1 MTPAEHVIGVTPFG
15 EPDARLAA
23 AVTRGGGLG
32 VLDLGCGDRAARAA
46 LADLRGWLPG
56 RFGVRVGPYCRL
68 RPGGAAGLLGGP
80 GGPRTVILAA
90 GSAVRPA
97 DLPPGVR
104 VLAEATGLA
113 EARAAL
119 DAGAHGLV
127 ARGSEC
133 GGRIGELG
141 TFVLVQQLLDAV
153 GPDGPPVWACGG
165 IAPGTAAAA
174 VAGGAAGVVL
184 DTQLALLAESSLPA
198 AVAAVL
204 RPLDGSETT
213 ELGGHRFLHRRG
225 AAAPPPGAP
234 PRDLPDDPERIAAL
248 LGGRDPDARLLPVG
262 QDAPLAAVFADR
274 HRDAAGAVRAVVEA
288 VRAATADGAAGRALT
303 AGSPMSRALGTRLPI
318 AQGPMTRV
326 SDGADFA
333 RAVSDGGAL
342 PFLALALA
350 GRERAAALLAEA
362 AAVLEGRPW
371 GVGILGFA
379 PEETRAAQ
387 LEAVRAHRPSHAVI
401 AGGRPSQ
408 ARALEADGIRT
419 FLHAP
424 SPGLLR
430 QYLAEGARRFVFE
443 GAECGGHVGP
453 RNSFPLWEAQIRVL
467 LDHVAGDPGAA
478 PALEV
483 FFAGGVHD
491 ARSAA
496 MVAALSAPLTSRG
509 CAVGVLMGTAYL
521 FTREAVAHGA
531 VQPLFQRQV
540 LAAERTALLRTAP
553 GHATRCVPS
562 PFSEGFRKLA
572 AELRAGGAPE
582 REVWERLER
591 LNVGRLRLASKGV
604 ERTAA
609 GGLAPV
615 DEERQHAE
623 GMFMAGQ
630 AAVLRHSA
638 TTVAELHESVTAGAA
653 AFLERRRAA
662 LRAAEPEPACPGPAE
677 RAPAPLDIAVVGM
690 ACVFPGA
697 PDLSAFWAHV
707 LDGHDA
713 VTEVPAERW
722 DPDVHCS
729 PGPDGSGP
737 ASASRWGG
745 FLPRIPFDPLR
756 YGIPPASLGS
766 IEPVQLLALEVS
778 RRALEDA
785 GHGEDGRPFDRART
799 GVVFGTEAG
808 SDLSNAATLRTVL
821 PSYYGRV
828 PAGLDRQLPRLTEDT
843 FPGVLANVVA
853 GRVANRLDLRG
864 PNHTVDAAC
873 ASSLAALDAACKE
886 LVLGTSDMMLCG
898 GADLHNG
905 INDYA
910 LFTSVHALS
919 PTGRSRAFDRS
930 ADGIALGEGVACV
943 VLKRLADAERDGDR
957 VYAVVKAVGAS
968 SDGRSLGLTAP
979 RPEGQR
985 AALERAYRC
994 AGVSPADVGLVE
1006 AHGTGTVVG
1015 DRTELGVLTEV
1026 FEAAGARAGS
1036 CVLGSVKSQIGHTKC
1051 AAGLAGL
1058 IKTALALHTGVRPPT
1073 LHLSRP
1079 NSAWRAGASPF
1090 VFHREALPWPA
1101 APGRRYAGL
1110 SAFGFG
1116 GTNFHAVLA
1125 GHGADAPPPEHARD
1139 EWPAELFLFRGT
1151 DTAAARRAAADLLEA
1166 AAAAARGETPWRLRD
1181 LAATAA
1187 GRAARARGGIRIAFT
1202 ARDVAE
1208 LCRLLR
1214 AAALGDGPGSGPA
1227 EGGAGAGKGTGA
1239 GTAADTAAEADTGR
1253 EAGAGARAGGR
1264 TGAANAAGAA
1274 PRTGAA
1280 PRAGGG
1286 STDADRAAADA
1297 GSVAAAGAAD
1307 AAAAPGASADTAA
1320 GTPARTAAGAET
1332 ATAAGTAPRTRAG
1345 SPAGAD
1351 ADPRA
1356 GAGAGA
1362 MAGAGVYWAEADG
1375 PGGTGVGRTAFLF
1388 PGQGSQRPGMSAHLF
1403 TAFPGLG
1410 RLLGADAD
1418 GRAVAALYPPAA
1430 FDDAAREET
1439 RRALTDTRAAQ
1450 PALGMV
1456 ELAAYELLA
1465 RCGIRPDL
1473 AAGHS
1478 YGELVALCAAGVVD
1492 AEALLRL
1499 SSARAAAILGAA
1511 GADPGAMAAVSAAP
1525 EDIGRVLGG
1534 PPLPGGLV
1542 VANHNAPRQAVLSG
1556 PTRAVE
1562 AAVRRLRE
1570 AGHGVK
1576 RLPVACAFH
1585 SPLVAAA
1592 GPSFGRVLAEEPL
1605 HEAEF
1610 EVWANRTARPYPV
1623 GPDAVRR
1630 ELAAQIGAPVRF
1642 ADQIEAM
1649 YAAGARTFVEV
1660 GPGCVLTRL
1669 VSDVLGGRPHRAVAC
1684 EPRPDSGLAG
1694 FLDAVARLAAAG
1706 LPVAADWMFRG
1717 RDAVDIDRAPAPRT
1731 PGWTVDGHLVRTA
1744 SGDPLPGALAPARPV
1759 VEAPVAT
1766 NPGEA
1771 APGAP
1776 DALVAEFLRSS
1787 REMIAAQRDVLL
1799 AYFGGTVEAAAS
1811 GAAGPHPLP
1820 LPLPLPQPLPENGPG
1835 WTAGAGAGSGR
1846 VDRGPGRDAAP
1857 ERAAGAAEAPGA
1869 VSPQASAPTGETIL
1883 RTVLELIAERTGY
1896 PLDMVEPDLDLEAD
1910 LSVDSIKR
1918 AEIAG
1923 ELARRLAP
1931 EGAAVPVAL
1940 DDAELEELARARTAA
1955 AIAAWLAARAPSPAP
1970 GPEASPATAAD
1981 AVPAGVRP
1989 TGGAPGRTSGT
2000 AEEPG
2005 AGPGAGHPAGAA
2017 PADAAASGPP
2027 PGGGGPSHRAAASAA
2042 GTHPAAGGPPTGAA
2056 PAGDSAGNAPPA
2068 AAGGGVPAATGGRAS
2083 GDAAPEP
2090 EVAAPRRYRVVQA
2103 EIAGSRPGPPD
2114 LAGTRW
2120 AVLGDGAGVWR
2131 GTAAR
2136 LAAMLDAQG
2145 ALRAEPGE
2153 GGAGPAAAGGALD
2166 GAVVLDAL
2174 GEAEGPPFLPDGFD
2188 VVRAALRAGARRL
2201 YVAREAGR
2209 GLRAAGVDG
2218 LVRSAAREYPD
2229 SVVRCV
2235 VLDAGA
2241 APGPE
2246 GAAEALLE
2254 EVAESGGEPVVV
2266 RTPAGRF
2273 APVLVEAPLGPLA
2286 GRGAGPAGE
2295 GAAEAE
2301 ALGLDRD
2308 AVLVVAGGARGI
2320 TARCVAALA
2329 AAARCR
2335 VELLGRTPVPAGPE
2349 DPLTAAAA
2357 DRAALR
2363 GVLARTGRYGS
2374 PADVERAAGL
2384 VLAGREVAAALD
2396 AVRAAGGRAHYRSVD
2411 CRDAAAVLQAVK
2423 EIHAEHGR
2431 IDGVVHAAGIV
2442 EDRLIADKSPESFR
2456 RVHGTKTQSAAALL
2470 AAVEQLPEGE
2480 RPRFAV
2486 LFGSIAA
2493 VLGNR
2498 GQSDYAAAND
2508 ALEAYG
2514 AAWAARTGRRALTV
2528 HWGPWAPSP
2537 VHGGMV
2543 VPELARHYAR
2553 RGVRLIDPEEG
2564 AAALLRELAWGDPAE
2579 RAVVLTASQW

>member
-32 VLDLGCGDRAARAA
+32 VLDLGSGDRAARAA

-56 RFGVRVGPYCRL
+56 RFGVRVGPRCRL
-68 RPGGAAGLLGGP
+68 RPGDAAGLLGGP
-80 GGPRTVILAA
+80 GGPRTVLLAE
-90 GSAVRPA
+90 GSAVRPE
-97 DLPPGVR
+97 DVPPGVR

-141 TFVLVQQLLDAV
+141 TFVLLQQLLDAA

-184 DTQLALLAESSLPA
+184 DTQLALLAESALPA

-213 ELGGHRFLHRRG
+213 ELGGHRFLHRRR

-234 PRDLPDDPERIAAL
+234 PLDLPDDPDRIASL
-248 LGGRDPDARLLPVG
+248 LGGRDPDTQLLPVG

-274 HRDAAGAVRAVVEA
+274 HRDAAGAVRAVAEA
-288 VRAATADGAAGRALT
+288 VRAATADGAAGRALA
-303 AGSPMSRALGTRLPI
+303 AGSPMSRTLGTRLPI

-350 GRERAAALLAEA
+350 GREQAAALLAEA
-362 AAVLEGRPW
+362 AAALDGRPW
-371 GVGILGFA
+371 GVGVLGFA

-453 RNSFPLWEAQIRVL
+453 RNSFPLWEAQTRVL
-467 LDHVAGDPGAA
+467 LDHLAGDPGAA

-496 MVAALSAPLTSRG
+496 MVAALAAPLSARG

-531 VQPLFQRQV
+531 VRPLFQRQV

-562 PFSEGFRKLA
+562 PFSEGFRMLA

-609 GGLAPV
+609 GTTAPV
-615 DEERQHAE
+615 DEERQYAE

-630 AAVLRHSA
+630 AAVLRDCA

-662 LRAAEPEPACPGPAE
+662 LRAAARDRAGAGSGG

-697 PDLSAFWAHV
+697 PDLAAFWAQV
-707 LDGHDA
+707 LDGRDA

-785 GHGEDGRPFDRART
+785 GRGEGGRPFDRART

-828 PAGLDRQLPRLTEDT
+828 PAGLDGQLPRLTEDT

-910 LFTSVHALS
+910 LFTSVRALS

-985 AALERAYRC
+985 AALERAYRGS
-994 AGVSPADVGLVE
+994 GVSPADVGLVE

-1015 DRTELGVLTEV
+1015 DRTELRVLTEV

-1058 IKTALALHTGVRPPT
+1058 VKTALALHTGVRPPT

-1079 NSAWRAGASPF
+1079 DPAWQAGASPF

-1125 GHGADAPPPEHARD
+1125 GHDAGGPPPEHTRD

-1166 AAAAARGETPWRLRD
+1166 ADAAARGETPWRLRD
-1181 LAATAA
+1181 LAATTA

-1202 ARDVAE
+1202 ARDLAD

-1214 AAALGDGPGSGPA
+1214 AAAD
-1227 EGGAGAGKGTGA
+1227 GAGADA
-1239 GTAADTAAEADTGR
+1239 
-1253 EAGAGARAGGR
+1253 
-1264 TGAANAAGAA
+1264 AAGAA
-1274 PRTGAA
+1274 PGGRVY
-1280 PRAGGG
+1280 RAEGDG
-1286 STDADRAAADA
+1286 S
-1297 GSVAAAGAAD
+1297 G
-1307 AAAAPGASADTAA
+1307 
-1320 GTPARTAAGAET
+1320 
-1332 ATAAGTAPRTRAG
+1332 
-1345 SPAGAD
+1345 
-1351 ADPRA
+1351 
-1356 GAGAGA
+1356 GAG
-1362 MAGAGVYWAEADG
+1362 
-1375 PGGTGVGRTAFLF
+1375 RTVFLF

-1410 RLLGADAD
+1410 RLLHADAG
-1418 GRAVAALYPPAA
+1418 GRAAAALYPPAA
-1430 FDDAAREET
+1430 FDDAAREEM

-1465 RCGIRPDL
+1465 RCGIRPDM

-1492 AEALLRL
+1492 AEALPRL
-1499 SSARAAAILGAA
+1499 SSARAAAILDAV
-1511 GADPGAMAAVSAAP
+1511 GADPGAMAAVAAAP

-1542 VANHNAPRQAVLSG
+1542 VANHNAPRQCVLSG
-1556 PTRAVE
+1556 PTPAVE
-1562 AAVRRLRE
+1562 AAVRRLGE
-1570 AGHGVK
+1570 AGLGVK

-1592 GPSFGRVLAEEPL
+1592 GQPFGRALAEQHL
-1605 HEAEF
+1605 HEPEF
-1610 EVWANRTARPYPV
+1610 EVWANRTARPYPA
-1623 GPDAVRR
+1623 GPDAVRG

-1642 ADQIEAM
+1642 AEEIEAM

-1669 VSDVLGGRPHRAVAC
+1669 VSDVLAGRPHRTVAC

-1717 RDAVDIDRAPAPRT
+1717 RDAVDTDRAPAPRT

-1787 REMIAAQRDVLL
+1787 REVIAAQRDVLL
-1799 AYFGGTVEAAAS
+1799 AYFGGTVEAAP
-1811 GAAGPHPLP
+1811 GAAGPQSLP
-1820 LPLPLPQPLPENGPG
+1820 LPVPLPVPVPLPEYGSG
-1835 WTAGAGAGSGR
+1835 QAAAAGA
-1846 VDRGPGRDAAP
+1846 DRGRIGRGPARDAAA
-1857 ERAAGAAEAPGA
+1857 ERAAGD
-1869 VSPQASAPTGETIL
+1869 GETIL

-1896 PLDMVEPDLDLEAD
+1896 PLDMVEPDLDLESD

-1931 EGAAVPVAL
+1931 ADAAGPMAL
-1940 DDAELEELARARTAA
+1940 DDAELEELARARTAT
-1955 AIAAWLAARAPSPAP
+1955 AIAAWLAARATATAPADAPGPAP
-1970 GPEASPATAAD
+1970 GPGS
-1981 AVPAGVRP
+1981 
-1989 TGGAPGRTSGT
+1989 GA

-2005 AGPGAGHPAGAA
+2005 AGPGAGHPVDDALADAPAAAAGAVT
-2017 PADAAASGPP
+2017 AAGA
-2027 PGGGGPSHRAAASAA
+2027 RAAA
-2042 GTHPAAGGPPTGAA
+2042 GAT
-2056 PAGDSAGNAPPA
+2056 PDPVG
-2068 AAGGGVPAATGGRAS
+2068 
-2083 GDAAPEP
+2083 
-2090 EVAAPRRYRVVQA
+2090 AAPRRYRVVQA
-2103 EIAGSRPGPPD
+2103 EVVGPRPGPPD
-2114 LAGTRW
+2114 LAGSRW
-2120 AVLGDGAGVWR
+2120 AVLGDGAGAWR

-2136 LAAMLDAQG
+2136 LAAVLDAQG
-2145 ALRAEPGE
+2145 ALRVDPGE
-2153 GGAGPAAAGGALD
+2153 GGDGLAVADGALD
-2166 GAVVLDAL
+2166 GVVVLDAL
-2174 GEAEGPPFLPDGFD
+2174 GEAGGRAFLPDGFG
-2188 VVRAALRAGARRL
+2188 VVRAVLRAGARRL
-2201 YVAREAGR
+2201 FVVREAGY

-2218 LVRSAAREYPD
+2218 LVRAAAREYPD
-2229 SVVRCV
+2229 AVVRCV
-2235 VLDAGA
+2235 VLGADA

-2246 GAAEALLE
+2246 GAVEALLE
-2254 EVAESGGEPVVV
+2254 EAAAGGGEPVVL

-2286 GRGAGPAGE
+2286 GRGAGPAGA

-2308 AVLVVAGGARGI
+2308 AVLVVVGGARGI
-2320 TARCVAALA
+2320 TARCVAVIA

-2335 VELLGRTPVPAGPE
+2335 VEILGRTPVPAGPE
-2349 DPLTAAAA
+2349 EALTAAAA

-2363 GVLARTGRYGS
+2363 GVLAGTGRYAS

-2384 VLAGREVAAALD
+2384 VLARREVAATLD
-2396 AVRAAGGRAHYRSVD
+2396 AVRAAGGLARYRSVD

-2431 IDGVVHAAGIV
+2431 IDGVVHGAGIV

-2456 RVHGTKTQSAAALL
+2456 RVHGTKTLSAAALL

-2498 GQSDYAAAND
+2498 GQTDYAAAND

-2514 AAWAARTGRRALTV
+2514 AAWAARTGLRALTV

-2543 VPELARHYAR
+2543 APELARHYAR

-2564 AAALLRELAWGDPAE
+2564 AQALLRELAWGDPAE
-2579 RAVVLTASQW
+2579 RAVVLSASEW